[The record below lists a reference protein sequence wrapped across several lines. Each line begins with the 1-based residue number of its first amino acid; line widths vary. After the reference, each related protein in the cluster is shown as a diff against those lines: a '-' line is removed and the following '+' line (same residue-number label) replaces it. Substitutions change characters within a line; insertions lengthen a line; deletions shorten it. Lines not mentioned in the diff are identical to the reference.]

1 MSLRKPQ
8 QCAKPGRPFGHNT
21 TFLLIRYAW
30 KQTTSEYLKITWRTD
45 VHFTIVS
52 VQMKFQ
58 ECLENLDQE
67 SRLYAG
73 AGDTSLI
80 YNDSWLDH
88 FERDQECRVWWQW
101 HPAPLNH
108 PLAYWGPALVFKG
121 DLPLHTKI
129 VHIFYM
135 YLQSLVK
142 LVISWYYIILAS

>member
-21 TFLLIRYAW
+21 TFLLIWYAW

-45 VHFTIVS
+45 VHFIMVS
-52 VQMKFQ
+52 VQMEFQ
-58 ECLENLDQE
+58 ECIAASW
-67 SRLYAG
+67 SRMKTLCRRCWQWHHA
-73 AGDTSLI
+73 
-80 YNDSWLDH
+80 NDSWLDH

>member
-21 TFLLIRYAW
+21 TFLLIWYAW

-73 AGDTSLI
+73 VGDTILI

-108 PLAYWGPALVFKG
+108 PLAYWGPSCVQRGLAASYKDCTYFVHALAI
-121 DLPLHTKI
+121 TCKI
-129 VHIFYM
+129 GNFLI
-135 YLQSLVK
+135 L
-142 LVISWYYIILAS
+142 YYSC